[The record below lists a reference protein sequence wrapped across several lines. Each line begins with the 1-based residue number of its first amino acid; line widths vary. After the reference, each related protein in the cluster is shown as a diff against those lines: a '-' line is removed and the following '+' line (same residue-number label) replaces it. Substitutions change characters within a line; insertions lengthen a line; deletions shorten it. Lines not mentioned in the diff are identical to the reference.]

1 VGIIIGVIAVQ
12 EGSRKIPVQYAKRV
26 VGRKMYGGQST
37 HIPLKVNQSG
47 VIPVIFSTSILQMP
61 LTVAYIWPKT
71 GFANFV
77 TNWLSPTGNPGVW
90 VYSVLNI
97 LMIIFFTYFYNGIT
111 FNPQQIAENMKV
123 NGGFIPGI
131 RPGKATVEY
140 LARSVSRL
148 GIVGAIF
155 LAVIATLPTLLQQF
169 TNLQIGFGGT
179 SLLIA
184 VGVALETMKQLE
196 TQMVMRNYNG
206 FLK

>member
-1 VGIIIGVIAVQ
+1 
-12 EGSRKIPVQYAKRV
+12 
-26 VGRKMYGGQST
+26 
-37 HIPLKVNQSG
+37 
-47 VIPVIFSTSILQMP
+47 
-61 LTVAYIWPKT
+61 
-71 GFANFV
+71 FANFV

-90 VYSVLNI
+90 VYSILNI
-97 LMIIFFTYFYNGIT
+97 IMIIFFTYFYNGIT

-140 LARSVSRL
+140 LARIVSRL

-196 TQMVMRNYNG
+196 TQMTMRNYNG